1 MATFALQET
10 EIQSGF
16 VDNAAFQ
23 HFPAETFPSIHPIH
37 WLHSHFAVGGW
48 SPLQRLSGMLTAHMT
63 RIAPRNGFTWHPHRG
78 LEIYTWMLEGKLYHE
93 DSTGGKGE
101 LLPGDLQRMFS
112 GDWIEHQELNPWDEP
127 ARVIQIWF
135 IADRQHR
142 GLQPHYQQIG
152 RDGLPKRRV
161 GDATIYSLIGD
172 DSPMEQHMTG
182 RLTAGVV
189 DANGATTLEAPR
201 EDEDLF
207 LYVTDGAGEATY
219 NGEAIPLKQYDV
231 ILATPDM
238 QSATFKAAER
248 LDFLSFY
255 LPRFL
260 G

>member
-1 MATFALQET
+1 MATFPLQET
-10 EIQSGF
+10 LIQSGF
-16 VDNAAFQ
+16 AETSAFQ
-23 HFPAETFPSIHPIH
+23 HFPAETFPSIHPVH

-63 RIAPRNGFTWHPHRG
+63 RIAPQNGFTWHPHRG
-78 LEIYTWMLEGKLYHE
+78 LEIYTWMLEGRIYHE

-112 GDWIEHQELNPWDEP
+112 GDRIEHQELNPWNEP

-142 GLQPHYQQIG
+142 GLLPHYQQLG
-152 RDGLPKRRV
+152 RAELPQRRV
-161 GDATIYSLIGD
+161 GDATVYSLIGG
-172 DSPMEQHMTG
+172 DSPMVQHMTG
-182 RLTAGVV
+182 RLTAGMV
-189 DANGATTLEAPR
+189 DAKGTTTIEAPH

-207 LYVTDGAGEATY
+207 LYVTDGTGEATY
-219 NGEAIPLKQYDV
+219 DGQTVPLKQYDV

-238 QSATFKAAER
+238 QTATFRADER

-255 LPRFL
+255 LPKFL
-260 G
+260 N